1 MKSLTT
7 HVVNLGSEPFIHSCP
22 SHSLY
27 TNNKSVAF
35 TLRKADLSQK
45 RNSNYEACV
54 SWFQSDSPSFSE
66 RNDETFSPE
75 QIVEQST
82 GPLPRPES
90 SRLICFLT
98 YSRVTLSTLLCGLC
112 VDEGL
117 VGSNCEVLLR
127 ATCIGMLCLR
137 RKNYFSR
144 EQLSDYTANMNSIA
158 EM

>member
-1 MKSLTT
+1 MYAKEWMKSLTT

-45 RNSNYEACV
+45 RNSIYEACV

-75 QIVEQST
+75 QLVEQNAA
-82 GPLPRPES
+82 LPRPAN
-90 SRLICFLT
+90 SRLICLLT

-117 VGSNCEVLLR
+117 VGSKVLLR
-127 ATCIGMLCLR
+127 ETCIGMFCLR
-137 RKNYFSR
+137 RKNYFFKWTTLR
-144 EQLSDYTANMNSIA
+144 LHGKHE
-158 EM
+158 